1 MCSSRVVPD
10 RKCSILCQNSAV
22 LDKFA
27 SDSRIV
33 RKKIRSENGSKS
45 RFYGSAQKS
54 RLVVWSPKKS
64 IELL

>member
-33 RKKIRSENGSKS
+33 RKKIRSEMVQNQDFMV
-45 RFYGSAQKS
+45 R
-54 RLVVWSPKKS
+54 PKNRD
-64 IELL
+64 